1 MEDIGSIVAMLKERF
16 GPGSMTSSSEGRKVL
31 CERCHDTGWIDV
43 QEDGFRAVVK
53 CSCRLAREAEQRLK
67 ASGLES
73 AVKEQTFDSFQVHNE
88 IQSRMLTKARQ
99 YVELLLTSKDS
110 PRRPWLF
117 IGGNPGSGKT
127 HICTA
132 VCGEI
137 LKHNISVR
145 YMQWL
150 NEVRKLKAVVNDDNF
165 EDMVADYI
173 NVSVLYIDDLLKQK
187 YTKNP
192 VFSEAD
198 IKVAFTILNA
208 RYIMNKPTIIST
220 EWNLMD
226 NLLDA
231 DEGVFSRVYER
242 CKGFTVNI
250 PRSPENNYRLAGWDD
265 PVPEA
270 DFPQRDY
277 SDVPQQ
283 MLEDLAAEMK
293 EEKKNGIPE

>member
-1 MEDIGSIVAMLKERF
+1 MEDIGSIVAMLKEKF
-16 GPGSMTSSSEGRKVL
+16 GPGSMTSSSRKESL
-31 CERCHDTGWIDV
+31 CEKCHDTGWIDV
-43 QEDGFRAVVK
+43 QEDGFRAVIK

-73 AVKEQTFDSFQVHNE
+73 AVKEQTFDSFRTDTD
-88 IQSRMLTKARQ
+88 IQKKMNTKARE
-99 YVELLLTSKDS
+99 YIGALLASRDN
-110 PRRPWLF
+110 PRKPWLF

-132 VCGEI
+132 VCGEL

-173 NVSVLYIDDLLKQK
+173 NVSVLYIDDLMKQK
-187 YTKNP
+187 YTRNP

-226 NLLDA
+226 DLLAA

-250 PRSPENNYRLAGWDD
+250 PRSPANNYRLSGG
-265 PVPEA
+265 E
-270 DFPQRDY
+270 
-277 SDVPQQ
+277 
-283 MLEDLAAEMK
+283 
-293 EEKKNGIPE
+293 